1 MTFDRLKAALAARPI
16 GPDPTSVVAPGHA
29 PAGGFRHSSVLVP
42 LHEKD
47 GEPHVLL
54 TLRPST
60 MRRHAGQIAFPGGAV
75 DPGEESLEA
84 ALREAHEEV
93 GLDRR
98 RATPLGRLTE
108 VIVLTTPF
116 RLTPWVASVPYP
128 YPYAAA
134 PGEVE
139 EILHVPFAALLDEAA
154 YGVSRVEAY
163 GMFLDTHT
171 YRAGAHLI
179 WGATARI
186 LHELL
191 SVWRTL

>member
-1 MTFDRLKAALAARPI
+1 MSFDRLKAALAARPP
-16 GPDPTSVVAPGHA
+16 GPDPTAGIRPEHL
-29 PAGGFRHSSVLVP
+29 PPGGFRSASVLVP
-42 LHEKD
+42 VHERD
-47 GEPHVLL
+47 GAPHVLL
-54 TLRPST
+54 TRRPAT
-60 MRRHAGQIAFPGGAV
+60 MRRHAGQIAFPGGAL
-75 DPGEESLEA
+75 DRGEESLAA

-98 RATPLGRLTE
+98 QATVLGRLSE

-128 YPYAAA
+128 YPYAAE

-154 YGVSRVEAY
+154 YGVRRVEAY
-163 GMFLDTHT
+163 GMSLDTHT
-171 YRAGAHLI
+171 YRVGAHEI
-179 WGATARI
+179 WGVTARV

-191 SVWRTL
+191 SIWRTL

>member
-1 MTFDRLKAALAARPI
+1 MTFDRLKAALAARPL
-16 GPDPTSVVAPGHA
+16 GPDPTAAVPPAHV

-42 LHEKD
+42 LYEKE
-47 GEPHVLL
+47 GQPHVLL

-60 MRRHAGQIAFPGGAV
+60 MRRHAGQIAFPGGAL
-75 DPGEESLEA
+75 DPGEGSLEG
-84 ALREAHEEV
+84 ALREAQEEV
-93 GLDRR
+93 GLDRD
-98 RATPLGRLTE
+98 RATVLGRLTE

-116 RLTPWVASVPYP
+116 RLTPWVATVPYP
-128 YPYAAA
+128 YPYTAA

-139 EILHVPFAALLDEAA
+139 EILHVPLAALLDEAA
-154 YGVSRVEAY
+154 YGVTRIEAY

-179 WGATARI
+179 WGATARV

-191 SVWRTL
+191 NVWRTL